1 MSRPQD
7 RSRLLE
13 LTLARA
19 IRHDCPVNTASQ
31 NLPHH
36 LDLLCFKTVDTELMA
51 LIPGV
56 KGGTEVA
63 RFRLAGPAAGNPKHN

>member
-1 MSRPQD
+1 MSRPQN
-7 RSRLLE
+7 RFRLLQ
-13 LTLARA
+13 LALARA

-31 NLPHH
+31 NLPHQ
-36 LDLLCFKTVDTELMA
+36 LDVLYFESVDTGLMA

-63 RFRLAGPAAGNPKHN
+63 RFRLAGPAVGNPKHN